1 MNLQRL
7 RALSS
12 YVEQIS
18 AYQTS
23 APTGRRLAL

>member
-12 YVEQIS
+12 YVEEIS
-18 AYQTS
+18 AYQAYT
-23 APTGRRLAL
+23 PTGRRLAL